1 MERDITRRDFLAVA
15 PVALAAPLLDRVRSR
30 LPAAPSAARRG
41 GLVTDPSHR
50 GEHPEPRPGID
61 ASQVIPSEELEPY
74 GERVRE
80 VYDMVRE
87 MPHVADGIGCFCG
100 CATRPG
106 YRSLLTCY
114 YADGMAM
121 GCQICQGEARL
132 VHRRWKEGQ
141 ALDQI
146 RRAIDARYG

>member
-1 MERDITRRDFLAVA
+1 MERDITRRGFLAVA
-15 PVALAAPLLDRVRSR
+15 PVALVAPLLERVRSQR
-30 LPAAPSAARRG
+30 PGTQSATRSP
-41 GLVTDPSHR
+41 GLVPESSRR

-61 ASQVIPSEELEPY
+61 ASQVIPPEDLEPY

-80 VYDMVRE
+80 VYEMIRE

-121 GCQICQGEARL
+121 GCAICQGEARL
-132 VHRRWKEGQ
+132 VHRRWQEGQ